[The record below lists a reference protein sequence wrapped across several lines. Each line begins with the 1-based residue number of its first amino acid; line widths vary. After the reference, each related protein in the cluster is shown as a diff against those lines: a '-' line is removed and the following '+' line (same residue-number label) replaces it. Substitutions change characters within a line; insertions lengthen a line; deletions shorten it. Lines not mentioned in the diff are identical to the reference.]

1 MGSWRPHRRAPVSEV
16 QNGLDGV
23 PTTCGDVTFKT
34 GKQGQKHVDSEA
46 LPLPGKGG
54 VRGVISPQSP
64 APPIGFKSHPQFPPL
79 ASPPYLW
86 AFRILSTISSPTL
99 LRTVRPSEQ
108 LMKN

>member
-1 MGSWRPHRRAPVSEV
+1 MGPWRPHRSPVSEV

-23 PTTCGDVTFKT
+23 TTPCGDVALKT
-34 GKQGQKHVDSEA
+34 REQGQKHVDSEA
-46 LPLPGKGG
+46 LPLSGEGV

-64 APPIGFKSHPQFPPL
+64 TPHVGLNDTHDLPPP

-99 LRTVRPSEQ
+99 FRTVRPSEQ
-108 LMKN
+108 LMQN